1 MRKPLIALLTVVFS
15 SGAAYADGG
24 LFGNDCSHTSP
35 RNASTSAAGV
45 TRVIVHAQ
53 AGTLKIDGQTGDSS
67 VAVRGTACSSDEDF
81 VRSINFRMRKSG
93 TDLIVETDI
102 PERNSIE
109 FGWFQA
115 RLDLAILVPAGVKLV
130 VRDGSGATSIAN
142 VGPTEIEDGSGE
154 LQVRHV
160 AGDLRIDDGSGAVTI
175 DDVRGN
181 VRLEDGS
188 GGIDIRNVTGSVE
201 VDDNSGGMDIQ
212 QIGGSVTVLDDSSG
226 GITIRGVKQ
235 NVVIE
240 DDGSGGVDVK
250 DVGGDFTV
258 RRKGSGGVDY
268 ARVSGR
274 VSVPR
279 D

>member
-15 SGAAYADGG
+15 SGAAYAGGG
-24 LFGNDCSHTSP
+24 LFGNECSNTAP
-35 RNASTSAAGV
+35 RNASTSAAGI
-45 TRVIVHAQ
+45 TRVIIHAQ
-53 AGTLKIDGQTGDSS
+53 SGTLKIDGQTGDNS
-67 VAVRGTACSSDEDF
+67 VAVHGTACSSDEDF

-93 TDLIVETDI
+93 TDLIVETEI
-102 PERNSIE
+102 PERNHID

-115 RLDLAILVPAGVKLV
+115 RLDLEILVPAGVALV
-130 VRDGSGATSIAN
+130 VRDGSGATEISN
-142 VGPTEIEDGSGE
+142 VGPTDIEDGSGE

-160 AGDLRIDDGSGAVTI
+160 AGDLKIEDGSGAITI
-175 DDVRGN
+175 EDVRGS

-188 GGIDIRNVTGSVE
+188 GGIDIRNVAGNVE
-201 VDDNSGGMDIQ
+201 VDDDSGGMDIQ

-226 GITIRGVKQ
+226 RITIRGVKQ
-235 NVVIE
+235 NVVIG
-240 DDGSGGVDVK
+240 DDGSGGVDVQ